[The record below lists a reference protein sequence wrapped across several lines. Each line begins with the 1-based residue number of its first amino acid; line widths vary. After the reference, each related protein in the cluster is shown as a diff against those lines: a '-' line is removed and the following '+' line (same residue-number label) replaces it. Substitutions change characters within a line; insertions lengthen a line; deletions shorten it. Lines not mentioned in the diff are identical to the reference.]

1 MPILILVV
9 GLGEDTGKTIL
20 AASITGALRSTGY
33 EALAFK
39 PHAAGRVWGGP
50 SLEYSLERGYIVT
63 GDGVL
68 LDRASGGVLGP
79 EATAPVSVLTSP
91 WDAERSGWR
100 RPPQDLVLA
109 GRVSAC
115 REDRVE
121 TIHFYNIEDLERA
134 PPGVRDAL
142 VDLAGR
148 LHPRPLR
155 AGRELAERLLEG
167 QFIPEAES
175 CLARAL
181 DKADIVV
188 VESNSDVA
196 VPTPSSLNAS
206 LVLVSAWTRVAVV
219 PGERWRRAVEVL
231 AGTLGPHR
239 VGVEEVLRLSGASQ
253 VYGLPLLHDP
263 LEGYRERDLEPL
275 LGLIRAAVEEGQ
287 V

>member
-1 MPILILVV
+1 MPILILIV

-20 AASITGALRSTGY
+20 AASLTGALRGIGY

-50 SLEYSLERGYIVT
+50 SLEYSMERGYIVT
-63 GDGVL
+63 GDAVL

-79 EATAPVSVLTSP
+79 EATAPVSILTSP
-91 WDAERSGWR
+91 WDPERSGWR
-100 RPPQDLVLA
+100 PLHQDLVLA
-109 GRVSAC
+109 GRISAC

-121 TIHFYNIEDLERA
+121 TLHFYNIEDLERA

-142 VDLAGR
+142 IDLAGR
-148 LHPRPLR
+148 LHPKPVR

-181 DKADIVV
+181 ARGDVVV

-239 VGVEEVLRLSGASQ
+239 VSAVEVLRLSGASQ
-253 VYGLPLLHDP
+253 VVGLPLLQDP
-263 LEGYRERDLEPL
+263 LEGYRQRDLEPL
-275 LGLIRAAVEEGQ
+275 LALIQAVLERGQ